1 MLQTALITPL
11 LVNSA
16 TRAAAVTAASI
27 ALGSAV
33 TTVSANASV
42 VKAGATAESS
52 EADAVES
59 NELITSTK
67 ASSIA
72 EQPTKPSAPS
82 KGTIT
87 TTTESSK
94 RGSLNIVPAF
104 KKTAEALAPDVV
116 VSNELLTT
124 NNTVVAG

>member
-1 MLQTALITPL
+1 MLQTVLITSL

-16 TRAAAVTAASI
+16 TRAAAVTAASV
-27 ALGSAV
+27 ALGAAV

-42 VKAGATAESS
+42 VKAGAPAESS
-52 EADAVES
+52 EADAVKS

-67 ASSIA
+67 VSSIA
-72 EQPTKPSAPS
+72 EPPRKPSAPS
-82 KGTIT
+82 KVTIT
-87 TTTESSK
+87 TTTERSK
-94 RGSLNIVPAF
+94 RGSLNVVPTS
-104 KKTAEALAPDVV
+104 KTVEALATDVV